1 MDILLML
8 RKLHRH
14 SFSLQKKKLK
24 LILKVDF
31 IYSYCL

>member
-14 SFSLQKKKLK
+14 SFSLKKKLK